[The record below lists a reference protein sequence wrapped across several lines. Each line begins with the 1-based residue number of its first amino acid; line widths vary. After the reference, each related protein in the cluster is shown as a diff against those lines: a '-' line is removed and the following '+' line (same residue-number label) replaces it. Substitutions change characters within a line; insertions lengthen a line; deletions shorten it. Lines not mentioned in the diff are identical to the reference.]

1 MSEDRLQEEIV
12 NYIRYK
18 YPKTLM
24 SAKMGGLRTSYKQAV
39 KAKRTGY
46 RKGQPDLF
54 IYEAKR
60 NTKGGLYHGLA
71 IELKTIK
78 GYATREQKEWIK
90 ELNERGWKAEICK
103 GLPAALEVIDNYF
116 NEKD

>member
-12 NYIRYK
+12 KYIRYK

-24 SAKMGGLRTSYKQAV
+24 SATMGGLRTSYKQAV

-46 RKGQPDLF
+46 KKGQPDLF
-54 IYEAKR
+54 IYESR
-60 NTKGGLYHGLA
+60 GSYHGLA